1 MKYIIVIFAVFVK
14 IVVCTNLFATTYY
27 VSSSGSNSNTGMSE
41 TQPFQVV
48 QYAIDQMKDGDELIV
63 LDGFYTGV
71 LKLKSGITIK
81 AKNPREVVFSGVE
94 KFEATFI
101 KHSGSIY
108 KAKVSREVKQLFYN
122 NEPMIWA
129 QWPNITWAENWE
141 HDKKWARATSGTG
154 PGVLTSGGFDSINNL
169 NLTGAYCFI
178 RYGKGN
184 SCYSRLIESFDGT
197 ILHWND
203 DNFYSSKY
211 TGEDG
216 PKASPEI
223 FATMKESHHNHPIN
237 SKFFLAGALDLL
249 DAPGEW
255 FVKDN
260 YLYLY
265 PLDGTDPN
273 EADILT
279 KTIDYCIHE
288 EETISNV
295 KIEGI
300 DFIAYSVSLTNALN
314 SNISFTDVHF
324 KYLSADLLF
333 IDRVQGNDID
343 KPISVSGTAIHFEKC
358 LFAGAQNSAL
368 KLTGSDLHVNNC
380 VFMENNRHAN
390 FECRSLLVFPE
401 GHYQFTHNTFFNNS
415 SDAVRIVPDLSKMQ
429 SLHPEFSYNHV
440 LNQGLYNTDVSG
452 LYFPSKSQRYAEV
465 HHNWFHNVKGNA
477 VRLDLAGKELNVH
490 HNVFWLTKRAMSIE
504 GYGKFNVYNNT
515 AVYNE
520 VPADLIR
527 NVLNHSGVTEASL
540 DLSFPPIDDWIVLN
554 NLIEYFQDRVGPR
567 EKITHNEQKE
577 LGLLHPERDSSW
589 LIPIVDRGS
598 MQGNMTGERREVF
611 KNGDLSG
618 LNLIPIDSSVLGG
631 VEPSDTLRAEEV
643 CCLNAYRGAYDV
655 NGEYWHPG
663 SSWMPNGLDVAT
675 TMAEAESFAQE
686 FSTVSVL
693 PQIVSDTIITD
704 TIEFTSYQVTLMVR
718 DEVTGESISGAAV
731 VLGDTHAETDSS
743 GSVSMTGIEYSFYQ
757 LSASAADYDP
767 KLAYEV
773 EIYSDTT
780 LVISLVHNY
789 FKTYI
794 NLVDRTTGDPVNR
807 AVISSD
813 IETMVSNSSG
823 EVTMEKLLPGWWKY
837 SVAHDDYFSLT
848 DSVLVSSDTIMLIML
863 TNRQASIVFLVS
875 DENGPVSEVPVT
887 VNDWSIHSNSEGEVL
902 FHNFLA
908 REEYAYSIDYDGY
921 RSVNDSFFL
930 EVDTVI
936 SISLVPLAVATGKSQ
951 AVSVYPNPAA
961 GAIYVEL
968 SEDQSEIRLLGLDG
982 MSIHVQQVYYGV
994 NRIDLSDIK
1003 PGIYCL
1009 QIVSEQVSR
1018 VFRIVI
1024 S

>member
-1 MKYIIVIFAVFVK
+1 
-14 IVVCTNLFATTYY
+14 
-27 VSSSGSNSNTGMSE
+27 
-41 TQPFQVV
+41 
-48 QYAIDQMKDGDELIV
+48 
-63 LDGFYTGV
+63 
-71 LKLKSGITIK
+71 
-81 AKNPREVVFSGVE
+81 
-94 KFEATFI
+94 
-101 KHSGSIY
+101 
-108 KAKVSREVKQLFYN
+108 
-122 NEPMIWA
+122 
-129 QWPNITWAENWE
+129 
-141 HDKKWARATSGTG
+141 
-154 PGVLTSGGFDSINNL
+154 
-169 NLTGAYCFI
+169 
-178 RYGKGN
+178 
-184 SCYSRLIESFDGT
+184 
-197 ILHWND
+197 
-203 DNFYSSKY
+203 
-211 TGEDG
+211 
-216 PKASPEI
+216 
-223 FATMKESHHNHPIN
+223 
-237 SKFFLAGALDLL
+237 
-249 DAPGEW
+249 
-255 FVKDN
+255 
-260 YLYLY
+260 
-265 PLDGTDPN
+265 
-273 EADILT
+273 
-279 KTIDYCIHE
+279 
-288 EETISNV
+288 
-295 KIEGI
+295 
-300 DFIAYSVSLTNALN
+300 
-314 SNISFTDVHF
+314 
-324 KYLSADLLF
+324 
-333 IDRVQGNDID
+333 
-343 KPISVSGTAIHFEKC
+343 
-358 LFAGAQNSAL
+358 
-368 KLTGSDLHVNNC
+368 
-380 VFMENNRHAN
+380 
-390 FECRSLLVFPE
+390 
-401 GHYQFTHNTFFNNS
+401 
-415 SDAVRIVPDLSKMQ
+415 
-429 SLHPEFSYNHV
+429 
-440 LNQGLYNTDVSG
+440 
-452 LYFPSKSQRYAEV
+452 
-465 HHNWFHNVKGNA
+465 
-477 VRLDLAGKELNVH
+477 
-490 HNVFWLTKRAMSIE
+490 MSIE

-743 GSVSMTGIEYSFYQ
+743 GSVSMTGIESSFYQ

-767 KLAYEV
+767 KPAYEV
-773 EIYSDTT
+773 EIYSDTV
-780 LVISLVHNY
+780 LVISLVYNY
-789 FKTYI
+789 HLRASI
-794 NLVDRTTGDPVNR
+794 NLVERTTGDPVYR

-813 IETMVSNSSG
+813 TETMVSNNTG
-823 EVTMEKLLPGWWKY
+823 EVIMEKLLPGWWKY

-848 DSVLVSSDTIMLIML
+848 DSVLVSSDTSMVIIL
-863 TNRQASIVFLVS
+863 TNKEASIVFLVS
-875 DENGPVSEVPVT
+875 DENGPVSAVPVS